1 MSKTIDRNSSIK
13 LADHGHNISSGV
25 SSASRSKL
33 IDEGQRF
40 LGFSLGDT
48 LNALIPLVDLQAT
61 IKISLA
67 EILPVPQMKDSL
79 LGIINYRGKATWV
92 LDLAHLMGS
101 PHFHHQTA
109 VGIASTCAESPTG
122 MGLLFQIENE
132 TVALLID
139 RVNTIETYDP
149 TQLMP
154 ISDGIFSDRMR
165 SFLSGYFMD
174 LRQQPWVVVDL
185 QQITRSII

>member
-1 MSKTIDRNSSIK
+1 VGQTIDRTLSIK
-13 LADHGHNISSGV
+13 LVERLPNN
-25 SSASRSKL
+25 RSQL
-33 IDEGQRF
+33 VDEGQRF
-40 LGFSLGDT
+40 LGFSLSDS

-61 IKISLA
+61 IKISLS

-92 LDLAHLMGS
+92 LDLAHLMGADR
-101 PHFHHQTA
+101 FHLQT
-109 VGIASTCAESPTG
+109 AESPAG
-122 MGLLFQIENE
+122 MGMLFQIGNE

-149 TQLMP
+149 TQLLP
-154 ISDGIFSDRMR
+154 ISDGMFSDRMR

-174 LRQQPWVVVDL
+174 AHQQPWVVVDL
-185 QQITRSII
+185 QQVTRSII

>member
-1 MSKTIDRNSSIK
+1 VSQTIDRTSSIE
-13 LADHGHNISSGV
+13 LADRL
-25 SSASRSKL
+25 SAHRSKL

-40 LGFSLGDT
+40 LGFSLGDR

-92 LDLAHLMGS
+92 LDLAHLMGA
-101 PHFHHQTA
+101 PHFHLQTA
-109 VGIASTCAESPTG
+109 ESATG
-122 MGLLFQIENE
+122 MGMLFQIENE

-149 TQLMP
+149 TQLSP
-154 ISDGIFSDRMR
+154 ISDGMFSDRMR

-174 LRQQPWVVVDL
+174 THQQPWVVVDL
-185 QQITRSII
+185 QHVTRSII